1 MQIKRSF
8 GGKNDEEHW
17 VPGEPLP
24 LAVVSMTDLHP
35 IVPGMKDNPNY
46 GIRRGKMRMTGADI
60 RTIFEPVVRE
70 ILGLVKGQI
79 KATKTTV
86 KAVLMV
92 GGFGQNAY
100 LRERIREEIKGDNIE
115 VMQSPN
121 G

>member
-1 MQIKRSF
+1 MTKSIGSQVNS
-8 GGKNDEEHW
+8 
-17 VPGEPLP
+17 PSPTTPSSTYPLYK
-24 LAVVSMTDLHP
+24 
-35 IVPGMKDNPNY
+35 VPGMKDNPRY

-60 RTIFEPVVRE
+60 RAIFEPVVKE

-79 KATKTTV
+79 QATKTTV

-100 LRERIREEIKGDNIE
+100 LRDRIREAIKGDKIE

>member
-1 MQIKRSF
+1 
-8 GGKNDEEHW
+8 
-17 VPGEPLP
+17 
-24 LAVVSMTDLHP
+24 
-35 IVPGMKDNPNY
+35 MKDNKKH
-46 GIRRGKMRMTGADI
+46 GIRRGKMRLTGAEV
-60 RTIFEPVVRE
+60 RTIFEPVVKD
-70 ILGLVKGQI
+70 ILGLVRGQI
-79 KATKTTV
+79 KATNTQV